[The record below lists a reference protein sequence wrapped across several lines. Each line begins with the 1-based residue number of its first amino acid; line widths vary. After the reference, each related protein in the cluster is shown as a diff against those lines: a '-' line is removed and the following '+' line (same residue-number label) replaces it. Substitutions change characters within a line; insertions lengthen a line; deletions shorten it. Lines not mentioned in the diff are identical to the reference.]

1 MTQHE
6 AQVRL
11 GHMLDASREAI
22 ALARGKSRQDLA
34 QDRVLELALT
44 RLVEIV
50 GEAASRVPREEQ
62 ARYPGIPWADVVGMR
77 NRLVHGY
84 MEIDGDALWSTIA
97 EDLPALASLLES
109 ALGREKS

>member
-22 ALARGKSRQDLA
+22 ALAKGKTRQDLSE
-34 QDRVLELALT
+34 DRVLELALT

-50 GEAASRVPREEQ
+50 GEAASRVPREQQ
-62 ARYPGIPWADVVGMR
+62 ARYPDIPWSAIVGMR

-84 MEIDGDALWSTIA
+84 TEIDGDALWSTIA
-97 EDLPALASLLES
+97 EDLPALVPLLE
-109 ALGREKS
+109 AVAGPGRG

>member
-6 AQVRL
+6 AGVRL

-22 ALARGKSRQDLA
+22 ALARGKTRQDLA
-34 QDRVLELALT
+34 ENRILELALT

-50 GEAASRVPREEQ
+50 GEAASRVPRDQQ
-62 ARYPGIPWADVVGMR
+62 ARYPAIPWADIVGMR

-84 MEIDGDALWSTIA
+84 TEIYGDALWSTIV
-97 EDLPALASLLES
+97 EDLPVLVPLLEA
-109 ALGREKS
+109 ALR

>member
-6 AQVRL
+6 AGVRL

-22 ALARGKSRQDLA
+22 ALARGRTRQDLA
-34 QDRVLELALT
+34 EDRILELALT

-50 GEAASRVPREEQ
+50 GEAASRVPRDQQ
-62 ARYPGIPWADVVGMR
+62 ARYPDIPWADIVGMR

-84 MEIDGDALWSTIA
+84 TEIDGDALWSTIA
-97 EDLPALASLLES
+97 EDLPVLVPLLEA
-109 ALGREKS
+109 ALR